1 MIYGDLQFFDII
13 VFAAIAIFLIYRL
26 RSVLGK
32 RTGFQKTQT
41 VQEAKKETHTND
53 QNPTPQLK
61 DNEQKLSAVY
71 LKNKNFDHKQ
81 FLEGA
86 KKAFELIITSYNEG
100 NKKILKELVSKEVF
114 YAFEKSIDEKT
125 NDPNSQFYSLVV
137 DGVENA
143 IVENNTMKIT
153 LKFTSE
159 QFKDNDEG
167 SITKKQDT
175 WTFEKKID
183 SKNPAWILTST

>member
-61 DNEQKLSAVY
+61 DSEQKLSAVY

-86 KKAFELIITSYNEG
+86 KKAFELIITSYNKG
-100 NKKILKELVSKEVF
+100 NKKTLKELVSKEVF

-137 DGVENA
+137 DSVENA
-143 IVENNTMKIT
+143 IVENNIMKIT

-159 QFKDNDEG
+159 QFKNNDEG

>member
-61 DNEQKLSAVY
+61 DSEQKLSAVY

-100 NKKILKELVSKEVF
+100 NKKTLKELVSKEVF

-143 IVENNTMKIT
+143 IVENNIMKIT

-159 QFKDNDEG
+159 QFKDNDER

>member
-41 VQEAKKETHTND
+41 VQGAKKETHTND

-61 DNEQKLSAVY
+61 ESEQKLSAVY

-100 NKKILKELVSKEVF
+100 NKKTLKELVSKEVF

-143 IVENNTMKIT
+143 TVENNTMKIT

>member
-61 DNEQKLSAVY
+61 DSEQKLSAVY

-86 KKAFELIITSYNEG
+86 KKAFELIITSYNKG
-100 NKKILKELVSKEVF
+100 NKKTLKELVSKEVF

>member
-61 DNEQKLSAVY
+61 ESEQKLSAVY

-86 KKAFELIITSYNEG
+86 KKAFELIITSYNKG
-100 NKKILKELVSKEVF
+100 NKKTLKELVSKEVF

>member
-32 RTGFQKTQT
+32 RTGFQRTQT

-53 QNPTPQLK
+53 QNPAPQLK
-61 DNEQKLSAVY
+61 DSEQKLSAVY

-100 NKKILKELVSKEVF
+100 NKKTLKEL
-114 YAFEKSIDEKT
+114 T
-125 NDPNSQFYSLVV
+125 
-137 DGVENA
+137 
-143 IVENNTMKIT
+143 
-153 LKFTSE
+153 
-159 QFKDNDEG
+159 
-167 SITKKQDT
+167 
-175 WTFEKKID
+175 
-183 SKNPAWILTST
+183 

>member
-100 NKKILKELVSKEVF
+100 NKKTLKELVSKEVF

-159 QFKDNDEG
+159 QFKDNDER
-167 SITKKQDT
+167 SITKKKDI

>member
-1 MIYGDLQFFDII
+1 
-13 VFAAIAIFLIYRL
+13 
-26 RSVLGK
+26 
-32 RTGFQKTQT
+32 
-41 VQEAKKETHTND
+41 
-53 QNPTPQLK
+53 
-61 DNEQKLSAVY
+61 LSA
-71 LKNKNFDHKQ
+71 
-81 FLEGA
+81 
-86 KKAFELIITSYNEG
+86 KAFVLIITSYNEG
-100 NKKILKELVSKEVF
+100 NKKTLKELVSKEVF

-159 QFKDNDEG
+159 QFKNNDEG